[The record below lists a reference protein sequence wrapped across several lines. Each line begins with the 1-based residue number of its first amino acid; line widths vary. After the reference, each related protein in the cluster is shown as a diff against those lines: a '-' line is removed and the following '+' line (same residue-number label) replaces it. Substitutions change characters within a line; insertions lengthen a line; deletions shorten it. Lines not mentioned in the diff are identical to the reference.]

1 VKIALDVR
9 RIRDF
14 GVGTYIRNLLQAI
27 AAQMATQDS
36 PHQFHLICST
46 EDQSQI
52 PALPPNFRIEIYD
65 RRDSSRADHFAL
77 PELIRK
83 LRVDL
88 THIPFHRVPL
98 LIRRPYV
105 VTIHDLSSLFYDDA
119 TGILH
124 AARVFRLKR
133 GLRRASRIIAVSG
146 ATRRDVVN
154 LVPAAADRVR
164 LIYNAPDP
172 QFLPQHGRDFGPDLN
187 SGSRDPA
194 TAARERHRILERYQI
209 RYPFLLYAG
218 SIRPQKN
225 IPRLIEAFAVV
236 RQKLEDHGGY
246 KDLRLIIIGD
256 DISRYPKVRR
266 AVIQSRV
273 EHCVRF
279 LGFIPLETLRVFHE
293 LATAFV
299 FPSLYEGFGLPP
311 LEAMASGTPVIASQV
326 SSLPE
331 VVGGAAM
338 LVNPEN
344 VFDIARGITEVLLNA
359 ELREEL
365 ITKGRRQAARF
376 SWARTAS
383 EVLAVYDEAVS
394 RREYAPDIGH
404 LQEPLPTDLPGQPRS

>member
-1 VKIALDVR
+1 MIIALDVR

-14 GVGTYIRNLLQAI
+14 GVGTYIRNLLQAM
-27 AAQMATQDS
+27 AAQNS
-36 PHQFHLICST
+36 PHQFHLIGSA
-46 EDQSQI
+46 EDLQQI
-52 PALPPNFRIEIYD
+52 PALPGNFKIEAYG
-65 RRDSSRADHFAL
+65 RRDSARSDHFGL
-77 PELIRK
+77 PHLLGR

-98 LIRRPYV
+98 MMRRPYV

-119 TGILH
+119 MGMLR

-133 GLRRASRIIAVSG
+133 GLLGASRIIAVSG
-146 ATRRDVVN
+146 ATRRDVIN
-154 LVPAAADRVR
+154 LVPEAADRVR

-172 QFLPQHGRDFGPDLN
+172 QFLERGHKD
-187 SGSRDPA
+187 DPA
-194 TAARERHRILERYQI
+194 ATARERHRILERYQI

-236 RQKLEDHGGY
+236 RHKLEDHGGY

-256 DISRYPKVRR
+256 DISRYPDVRR

-273 EHCVRF
+273 EQSVRF
-279 LGFIPLETLRVFHE
+279 LGFVPLETLRIFHE
-293 LATAFV
+293 LAAAFV

-311 LEAMASGTPVIASQV
+311 LEAMASGTPVVASQV

-344 VFDIARGITEVLLNA
+344 VFDIARGITEVLLNG
-359 ELREEL
+359 ELRQEL

-376 SWARTAS
+376 SWARTAQ
-383 EVLAVYDEAVS
+383 EVLALYDEAVKM
-394 RREYAPDIGH
+394 PD
-404 LQEPLPTDLPGQPRS
+404 PSA

>member
-1 VKIALDVR
+1 MIIALDVR

-14 GVGTYIRNLLQAI
+14 GVGTYIRNLLQAM
-27 AAQMATQDS
+27 AAQNS
-36 PHQFHLICST
+36 PHRFHLIGSA
-46 EDQSQI
+46 EDLQQI
-52 PALPPNFRIEIYD
+52 PALPGNFQIESYG
-65 RRDSSRADHFAL
+65 RRDSARSDHLGL
-77 PELIRK
+77 PRLLGN

-98 LIRRPYV
+98 MMRRPYV

-119 TGILH
+119 RGMLH

-133 GLRRASRIIAVSG
+133 GLLGASRIIAVSG

-154 LVPAAADRVR
+154 LVPQAADRVR

-172 QFLPQHGRDFGPDLN
+172 KFLERGQADN
-187 SGSRDPA
+187 PA
-194 TAARERHRILERYQI
+194 ATARERHRILERYQI

-236 RQKLEDHGGY
+236 RHKLEDHGGY
-246 KDLRLIIIGD
+246 RDLRLIIIGD
-256 DISRYPKVRR
+256 DISRYPDVRR

-273 EHCVRF
+273 EQSVRF
-279 LGFIPLETLRVFHE
+279 LGFVPLETLRIFHE
-293 LATAFV
+293 LAAAFV

-344 VFDIARGITEVLLNA
+344 VFDIARGITEVLLNP

-376 SWARTAS
+376 SWARTAQ
-383 EVLAVYDEAVS
+383 EVLSLYDEAV
-394 RREYAPDIGH
+394 RTPDR
-404 LQEPLPTDLPGQPRS
+404 PA

>member
-1 VKIALDVR
+1 VIIALDVR

-14 GVGTYIRNLLQAI
+14 GVGTHIRNLLQAM
-27 AAQMATQDS
+27 AAQNS
-36 PHQFHLICST
+36 PHRFYLICSA
-46 EDQSQI
+46 EDRQQI
-52 PALPPNFRIEIYD
+52 PALPANFQIETYN
-65 RRDSSRADHFAL
+65 RRDSARADHLGL
-77 PELIRK
+77 PRLLAR

-88 THIPFHRVPL
+88 THIPFHRIPL
-98 LIRRPYV
+98 MMRQPYV

-119 TGILH
+119 TGVLH

-133 GLRRASRIIAVSG
+133 GLGRATRIIAVSG
-146 ATRRDVVN
+146 ATQRDVVN
-154 LVPAAADRVR
+154 LVPRAAERVR

-172 QFLPQHGRDFGPDLN
+172 QFLARRQPEAGTPGFGAGV
-187 SGSRDPA
+187 SAA
-194 TAARERHRILERYQI
+194 TARERHRILERYQI

-256 DISRYPKVRR
+256 DISRYPNVRR

-279 LGFIPLETLRVFHE
+279 LGFIPLDTLRVFHE

-311 LEAMASGTPVIASQV
+311 LEAMASGTPVIASEV

-344 VFDIARGITEVLLNA
+344 VFDIARGITEVLLNV
-359 ELREEL
+359 ELRQEL

-376 SWARTAS
+376 SWARTAR
-383 EVLAVYDEAVS
+383 EVLAVYEEAAGS
-394 RREYAPDIGH
+394 RLAVPQGKASAAPG
-404 LQEPLPTDLPGQPRS
+404 RSQ